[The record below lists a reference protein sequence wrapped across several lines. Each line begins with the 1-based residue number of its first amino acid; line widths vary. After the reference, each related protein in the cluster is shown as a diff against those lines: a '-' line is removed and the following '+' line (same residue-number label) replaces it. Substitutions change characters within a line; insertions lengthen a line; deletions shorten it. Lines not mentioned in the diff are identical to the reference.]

1 MRRRQSDC
9 VDALGYQVP
18 ACSYSGTASAPRAA
32 GGGCATSWAPV
43 GRGHKR
49 MSPGVAV
56 PGRLRQGSATVQDL
70 TSPIARQLPISAFD
84 QARRIANRK
93 ESQPF
98 CLRLLRLL
106 LRIHPAQP
114 RRWETVR
121 YAPLACTKRKFRP
134 RRPRTLFRNPA
145 GAVLVPGRGGMAFP
159 VPVTWYLWA
168 LPGSDH
174 EIELWHRGH
183 DPQDFVTTA
192 SHR

>member
-1 MRRRQSDC
+1 MF
-9 VDALGYQVP
+9 DAFGYRVP

-32 GGGCATSWAPV
+32 GGGCATSWARWDK
-43 GRGHKR
+43 GTNGCRR
-49 MSPGVAV
+49 SSAV
-56 PGRLRQGSATVQDL
+56 PDRLRQGSAPVQDL

-121 YAPLACTKRKFRP
+121 YAPLACTKRRY
-134 RRPRTLFRNPA
+134 R
-145 GAVLVPGRGGMAFP
+145 LVPSLVSLMQRLQAWAWRRGISRSCHL
-159 VPVTWYLWA
+159 VPLATSW
-168 LPGSDH
+168 
-174 EIELWHRGH
+174 
-183 DPQDFVTTA
+183 
-192 SHR
+192 